1 MDVLA
6 FNAAAILLVLLLLG
20 IEVWVVAVSGLAY
33 LVSRE
38 TVTVE
43 TLLTT
48 SVALGAS
55 AVAWVAVAMA
65 IGALAPS

>member
-6 FNAAAILLVLLLLG
+6 LNAAAILLVLLLLG